1 MKEDARE
8 ARKAIEEELRTAIDE
23 ASTLRKKLEA
33 KEKLLAST
41 ELGDEAVTA
50 ELQRRIDVLEKKQAK
65 QKKKMLQLAD
75 ENDEL

>member
-8 ARKAIEEELRTAIDE
+8 AREAIEEELRTAIDE
-23 ASTLRKKLEA
+23 TSTLRKKLEA